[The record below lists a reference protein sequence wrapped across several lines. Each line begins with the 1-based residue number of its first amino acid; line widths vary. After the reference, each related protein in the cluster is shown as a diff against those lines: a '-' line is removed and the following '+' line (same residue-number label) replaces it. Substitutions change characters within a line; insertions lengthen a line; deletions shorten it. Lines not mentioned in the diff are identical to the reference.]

1 MLPVKTVII
10 SAFAL
15 LLIGA
20 VALAQEPPPMFP
32 PGEQPDEFERI
43 IQQMK
48 FDKPTRIVG
57 RLQSFDGYED
67 AIWIVWTHVHDGRR
81 WRDLRN
87 QSDMMF
93 KVFPRDVGMMD
104 FFRKLTPGTSIHL
117 TVQMDA
123 DGNRRVLSLDEGA

>member
-57 RLQSFDGYED
+57 RL
-67 AIWIVWTHVHDGRR
+67 
-81 WRDLRN
+81 
-87 QSDMMF
+87 
-93 KVFPRDVGMMD
+93 
-104 FFRKLTPGTSIHL
+104 
-117 TVQMDA
+117 
-123 DGNRRVLSLDEGA
+123 